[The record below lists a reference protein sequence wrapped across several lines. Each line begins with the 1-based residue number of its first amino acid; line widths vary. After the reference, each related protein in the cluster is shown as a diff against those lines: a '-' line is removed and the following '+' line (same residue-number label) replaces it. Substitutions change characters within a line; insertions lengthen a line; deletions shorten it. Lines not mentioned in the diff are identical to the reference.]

1 MKTIFNLAQV
11 QGGNQIDLSPSERGQ
26 WSNPKAIPGFE
37 HTFDRGSSF
46 FGDDLLQVSGM
57 NLTIADENRTWGQ
70 VGLAAGGGFSIGLV
84 GAAVI
89 AVTYAYLKNPR

>member
-26 WSNPKAIPGFE
+26 WSNPKAIPGFKN
-37 HTFDRGSSF
+37 TFDRGSSF

-70 VGLAAGGGFSIGLV
+70 IGLAAGGGLAIGLV
-84 GAAVI
+84 GAAAI
-89 AVTYAYLKNPR
+89 AFTFRNL